1 MNVNINQTIAYDE
14 NIILKIK
21 EMIKTGL
28 DKLKYIIE
36 SKSLNLEFF
45 NDLKSKFTEISLK
58 LNELKLW
65 NELNY
70 FNSISPYIEYIVY
83 QNSINSSFGHCS
95 FAIEL
100 LKFYL
105 DFIKNNFDFYLKTNN
120 MSLEEFES
128 FQEEIKRKY
137 RLYRRKF
144 YGEVYELSGDYTEEE
159 LYKIHESL
167 RE

>member
-28 DKLKYIIE
+28 DKLKSIIE

-45 NDLKSKFTEISLK
+45 NDLKSKFTEILLK

-105 DFIKNNFDFYLKTNN
+105 DFIKTNFDFYLKTNN

>member
-28 DKLKYIIE
+28 DKLKSIIE